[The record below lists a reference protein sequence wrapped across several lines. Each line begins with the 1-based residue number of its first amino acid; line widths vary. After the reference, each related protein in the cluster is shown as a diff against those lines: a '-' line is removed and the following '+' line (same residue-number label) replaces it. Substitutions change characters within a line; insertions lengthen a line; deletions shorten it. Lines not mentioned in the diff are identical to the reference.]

1 MVGDLKLIGFERKRG
16 NMEVVLLE
24 DQVQYDLWLKVLL
37 ALSILVLVV
46 IGILFYT
53 DATSRDILPGET
65 AKESRYGV
73 YVIFAALVLESLIYW
88 AVLPRKIYICQKRV
102 RIKYGFF
109 YYSIPFTAI
118 QSASV
123 SRGVALGAYISF
135 LTSFKHQIEIVRKK
149 GMSIRF
155 SPTRVDL
162 FLETLNLALSDWMRL
177 EQNGKIH

>member
-1 MVGDLKLIGFERKRG
+1 MEGERKLIGFEKKRG
-16 NMEVVLLE
+16 DMEAVLFE

-37 ALSILVLVV
+37 ALSILVLVA

-53 DATSRDILPGET
+53 DSTSRDILPGET
-65 AKESRYGV
+65 AKESRYGAS
-73 YVIFAALVLESLIYW
+73 VIFAAIVLECLIYW
-88 AVLPRKIYICQKRV
+88 VVLPRKIYICQKRV
-102 RIKYGFF
+102 RLKYGFF
-109 YYSIPFTAI
+109 YYSVPFNTI

-123 SRGVALGAYISF
+123 SRGIALGAYVSF

>member
-1 MVGDLKLIGFERKRG
+1 
-16 NMEVVLLE
+16 MEVVLFE

-37 ALSILVLVV
+37 ALSILVLAA
-46 IGILFYT
+46 IGILFYA
-53 DATSRDILPGET
+53 DAYSWDVLPGET

-73 YVIFAALVLESLIYW
+73 YVIFAVIVLECLIYW

-118 QSASV
+118 QSASA
-123 SRGVALGAYISF
+123 SKGVALGAYVSF
-135 LTSFKHQIEIVRKK
+135 LTSFKRQIEIVRKK

-162 FLETLNLALSDWMRL
+162 FLETFNLALSDWMRL